1 MSLTNAQVRK
11 IISIIRQHEVFYG
24 GGISSL
30 DAGFRDECEKL
41 IEELE
46 SILPEAEA
54 KSLHRENLWD
64 VGNSLRLERMLKNRT
79 KPRSKPDPKIESL
92 VASKKSSHSEEDED
106 YDEEPTQKGKL
117 NQKKK
122 EKPKTKAELAKEAKA
137 LEKAKALEEKE
148 RAREEKEKALAL
160 KSKGKNVSTVKET
173 VKTEV
178 KGKALP
184 SIETPKAKVLAKSV
198 THIPGRREAPTETV
212 VPGRRPESERPQVQT
227 VRPPKD
233 PNDKRLEAAHLFDA
247 YKKNMLPKYGG
258 YIVSIYNKPEER
270 YLIIE
275 VVGYENLQDI
285 YPSEDSLVFKTQG
298 CKLSAIVEQ
307 AGFVFKN
314 VEPVHR
320 SQGYSIPYRFKELNA
335 LVTKKYQSIYIGK
348 NPVMHPT
355 SFNIH
360 RPEGEDLAVL
370 FYDVANV
377 FANIQDFLI
386 SVLKVKADIPIIDA
400 RKASEAIARQIQQFH
415 NWLDQ

>member
-1 MSLTNAQVRK
+1 MSLTSAQVRK

-92 VASKKSSHSEEDED
+92 VVSKKSSHSAEDED
-106 YDEEPTQKGKL
+106 YDEEPSQKGKL

-148 RAREEKEKALAL
+148 RALAL
-160 KSKGKNVSTVKET
+160 KSKGKNVSIVKET

-184 SIETPKAKVLAKSV
+184 SIETPKTKVLAKSV